1 MKDELFMLCRIKHQE
16 CFINVYDC
24 NNMLDVKDVIP
35 LVGILPVDMAA
46 CNVSN
51 CLYVLRKETHC
62 RSVLRITRNEEQQF
76 NVFPLITDLS
86 LSLSDVGLFVSV
98 NGSILILSPQIIPNP
113 SAVSVYDARGLLQRE
128 IMLSHDKLGFT
139 GIFSVVENSNGNLV
153 LATFCIAN
161 GFVTELKEIDTIGR
175 LVHQYKSSISGL
187 SGITVA
193 DIYGRI
199 AIMGKRYESEVL
211 DSEFNLLSSA
221 ALHIKDLK
229 FRIPIGI
236 HYNRERNEIV
246 YLVLFFL
253 LSSRNDSFRNFA
265 SVYDPVICLE
275 GGYDEG

>member
-1 MKDELFMLCRIKHQE
+1 MIRFEILLQSTIPLYVWRVVTMKDELFMLCRIKHQE

-35 LVGILPVDMAA
+35 LVGIHPVDMAA

-62 RSVLRITRNEEQQF
+62 HSVLRIMRNEEQQF

-86 LSLSDVGLFVSV
+86 LSLSDVRLFVSV

-128 IMLSHDKLGFT
+128 IMSHDKLGFT

-175 LVHQYKSSISGL
+175 
-187 SGITVA
+187 
-193 DIYGRI
+193 
-199 AIMGKRYESEVL
+199 
-211 DSEFNLLSSA
+211 
-221 ALHIKDLK
+221 
-229 FRIPIGI
+229 
-236 HYNRERNEIV
+236 
-246 YLVLFFL
+246 
-253 LSSRNDSFRNFA
+253 
-265 SVYDPVICLE
+265 
-275 GGYDEG
+275 